1 MTSGKET
8 VPGLSSHN
16 AWTNPPC
23 PVGDLVPP
31 ALRTSG
37 LAGPVSGLSLWRPPW
52 RDIPGRVRAGR
63 GASRCADGLRGPV
76 TYGTGFSRDLGKPAQ
91 DGRKRCPVGHRMR
104 RPTFGR
110 AGRSRGKASQQAPW
124 LGLCGFAFS
133 AAQRGFFSGSGRKDE
148 LHQSRTY
155 SNLYTVLHIGH
166 ERQDICM

>member
-23 PVGDLVPP
+23 AVGDLVPP

-37 LAGPVSGLSLWRPPW
+37 LAGPVGGLSLWRPPW

-63 GASRCADGLRGPV
+63 GASRCADGLRGPA

-91 DGRKRCPVGHRMR
+91 SPMPTMSAPRRMKMAPR
-104 RPTFGR
+104 RMLLYAP
-110 AGRSRGKASQQAPW
+110 AGRSNI
-124 LGLCGFAFS
+124 LGAGEPETQSDLGDLRRHAMSLPFREA
-133 AAQRGFFSGSGRKDE
+133 RKVE
-148 LHQSRTY
+148 S
-155 SNLYTVLHIGH
+155 
-166 ERQDICM
+166 